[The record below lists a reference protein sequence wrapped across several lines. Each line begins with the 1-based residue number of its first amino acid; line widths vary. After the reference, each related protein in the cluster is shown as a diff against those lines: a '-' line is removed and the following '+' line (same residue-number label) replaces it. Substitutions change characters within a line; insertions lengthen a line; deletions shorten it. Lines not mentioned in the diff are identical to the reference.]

1 MTMSKRLKM
10 DGDLTEANKE
20 SKLSGKDFFFQ
31 FHNFEKF
38 RNLAEIAVNLTIG
51 FRGLPSADTDAD

>member
-1 MTMSKRLKM
+1 MQIRSQKYQAKI
-10 DGDLTEANKE
+10 
-20 SKLSGKDFFFQ
+20 FFQ

-51 FRGLPSADTDAD
+51 FRGLPDADTDAD